1 MFCLWFV
8 LKDIPR
14 DHPRHLNDADD
25 DSSKKVQ
32 CAKNN
37 IQNFH
42 DGTPPLGILLLKHSY
57 RPEETISNLPRTFLR
72 EGLTTCDADSTLPP
86 FSGIFSVSYFLR
98 KHKIFDR
105 HNQNAAAGRAKK
117 NAPLTNIRGADIMN
131 TEKVLTSKR
140 LAPYQITSEKL
151 TALCWK
157 LGGGH
162 FFLRLSSP

>member
-14 DHPRHLNDADD
+14 DHPRHLNDADND
-25 DSSKKVQ
+25 CRKKVQ

-72 EGLTTCDADSTLPP
+72 EGLTTCDADSTLPL
-86 FSGIFSVSYFLR
+86 FSGIFSVSYFWR

-105 HNQNAAAGRAKK
+105 HNQNAAVARAKK
-117 NAPLTNIRGADIMN
+117 NAPLTKIREAAIMSI
-131 TEKVLTSKR
+131 EKVLTGKR
-140 LAPYQITSEKL
+140 LAPY
-151 TALCWK
+151 
-157 LGGGH
+157 H
-162 FFLRLSSP
+162 SSVKKN